1 MHEYIYHYRMLLS
14 AIFEFYNSMTMCLT
28 HNIRKKKVNVDLEF
42 LFLLHVNDGD
52 HCGSFGN
59 TVIE

>member
-1 MHEYIYHYRMLLS
+1 MLPS

-28 HNIRKKKVNVDLEF
+28 HYIRKNKLDVDLEF

-52 HCGSFGN
+52 LCGIFGTFIN
-59 TVIE
+59 